1 VVSPRWRK
9 VLRDLWGNRARTL
22 LVVLSI
28 AVGVFAVGMIAGT
41 RVVMSREM
49 HASWAAVNPASASM
63 DTDLF
68 DQELVWTVRNMP
80 GIREADARLE
90 FGLRFKTDPEAEE
103 WRNLQ
108 IFACPDYED
117 IRIYQLR
124 HESGEWPP
132 PEQEMLVERA
142 SLEWM
147 GVQVGDVIV
156 VEAPNGK
163 QRELRIAG
171 TLHDMTRQ
179 AASWTGWAVG
189 YVTPRTIE
197 WLGLPPQFDQ
207 LNIIVED
214 RPYDEA
220 HVRQMVQQVR
230 EKVEKSGRMVYYTWV
245 ETPGKHPADNDLEP
259 IMYLLGSLGLLS
271 LLASGFLVVNT
282 LQALLTQQIRQIGI
296 MKAIGASNGQI
307 MGLYYTMVLA
317 YCLLSLSL
325 AVPLGVLATHEL
337 TKFIAN
343 LVNFDVTSFSLPL
356 GVLAVEVAVGLAIPL
371 VAALYP
377 ILSGVRV
384 SAREAMSDYGLGSG
398 RFGRGL
404 VDRFL
409 EKVRGLSRPLLLSLR
424 NTFRRKGR
432 LALTLATLTL
442 GGAIFIA
449 VFSVRES
456 LLSTLDDIL
465 DYVRYDAYVVFRRN
479 YRIDQIET
487 EALRV
492 PSVVAAEGWRF
503 SNAHR
508 VRPDGTE
515 SEMIFLRAT
524 RADSALV
531 QPKLVRGRWLLPED
545 ENAVVVNTFLLK
557 EEPDIRVGDQVTL
570 KIERRETVWTVVGV
584 MARTDPIPMAYVGLD
599 TFARVVGGVGRAGVV
614 FVQTEEHDPAFQAGA
629 EKALEEHFEK
639 IGLNVSYTLTS
650 SRNRAQVESQF
661 NVLIA
666 FLLVMAV
673 LLAVVGAIGL
683 MGTMSL
689 NVLERTREIGVMRAI
704 GASDGSVLRVV
715 IVEGVLIGFLSWL
728 MGTLL
733 ALPLSRVLSDSVGAS
748 IFQTALSNRFSLVGV
763 ELWFGVVIVLAALA
777 SFWPAWNASR
787 VTVRDVLAYE

>member
-1 VVSPRWRK
+1 
-9 VLRDLWGNRARTL
+9 
-22 LVVLSI
+22 
-28 AVGVFAVGMIAGT
+28 
-41 RVVMSREM
+41 
-49 HASWAAVNPASASM
+49 
-63 DTDLF
+63 
-68 DQELVWTVRNMP
+68 
-80 GIREADARLE
+80 
-90 FGLRFKTDPEAEE
+90 
-103 WRNLQ
+103 
-108 IFACPDYED
+108 
-117 IRIYQLR
+117 
-124 HESGEWPP
+124 
-132 PEQEMLVERA
+132 
-142 SLEWM
+142 M
-147 GVQVGDVIV
+147 G
-156 VEAPNGK
+156 
-163 QRELRIAG
+163 
-171 TLHDMTRQ
+171 
-179 AASWTGWAVG
+179 W
-189 YVTPRTIE
+189 
-197 WLGLPPQFDQ
+197 
-207 LNIIVED
+207 
-214 RPYDEA
+214 
-220 HVRQMVQQVR
+220 
-230 EKVEKSGRMVYYTWV
+230 
-245 ETPGKHPADNDLEP
+245 
-259 IMYLLGSLGLLS
+259 
-271 LLASGFLVVNT
+271 
-282 LQALLTQQIRQIGI
+282 
-296 MKAIGASNGQI
+296 
-307 MGLYYTMVLA
+307 
-317 YCLLSLSL
+317 
-325 AVPLGVLATHEL
+325 
-337 TKFIAN
+337 
-343 LVNFDVTSFSLPL
+343 
-356 GVLAVEVAVGLAIPL
+356 
-371 VAALYP
+371 
-377 ILSGVRV
+377 
-384 SAREAMSDYGLGSG
+384 
-398 RFGRGL
+398 
-404 VDRFL
+404 
-409 EKVRGLSRPLLLSLR
+409 
-424 NTFRRKGR
+424 
-432 LALTLATLTL
+432 
-442 GGAIFIA
+442 
-449 VFSVRES
+449 
-456 LLSTLDDIL
+456 
-465 DYVRYDAYVVFRRN
+465 
-479 YRIDQIET
+479 